1 MFNVD
6 GRTFDDIDE
15 TMYEDLKNFITYVG
29 KQKLNKRK
37 LVKKSKEN
45 SSTHIINEKPLHDYL
60 DELLKDTFFKM
71 VDEILKSTIISK

>member
-15 TMYEDLKNFITYVG
+15 TMYDDLKNFLTYIG

-37 LVKKSKEN
+37 LIKKSKN
-45 SSTHIINEKPLHDYL
+45 SSSSHLIEEKPLNDYL